1 MEKWLKID
9 YELID
14 IPKDRVDKNIFMPGA
29 KWADP
34 NEKSFKDV
42 VKRFRKKP
50 QKPEEWAKKLQ
61 AKVHKKFSF
70 EQIAAAYEEKFGSLL

>member
-1 MEKWLKID
+1 MLNENKIKVAI
-9 YELID
+9 LGCGFFATNHIHS
-14 IPKDRVDKNIFMPGA
+14 
-29 KWADP
+29 W
-34 NEKSFKDV
+34 KSFKDV